1 MTRRYEIMA
10 TLKYCVRLGEE
21 ERSLLRKRIS
31 SGHDGARVLMRA
43 RVLLKADEGTGETE
57 IAQALEIHPRTVEK
71 VRQRYCE
78 GGLERALH
86 EKPRPGAQRKLD
98 GKQEAHLIAVACSDP
113 PDGRQHWTL
122 KLLAD
127 EVVKLEFTDTI
138 SPETVRQILKK
149 TNSSHG
155 KKRSGAFRR

>member
-1 MTRRYEIMA
+1 MA